1 MLAVDRSV
9 EFAKGAQSSI
19 SLVSIR
25 HLYALRFGRLH
36 LQIAPTGLAACLIL
50 ITSIF
55 LLVEAVLSYVHS
67 LSQLSHFAPVFC
79 PSVSEPVVMLSFFPL
94 DVM

>member
-1 MLAVDRSV
+1 MLYLFAEGAWSSV
-9 EFAKGAQSSI
+9 L
-19 SLVSIR
+19 LVLTPR
-25 HLYALRFGRLH
+25 HPHALRFGRLH
-36 LQIAPTGLAACLIL
+36 LQIAPAGLAACLIL

-79 PSVSEPVVMLSFFPL
+79 PSISEPVVMLSFFPL